1 MTQQLFH
8 LSSTDFI
15 FPPCHFALK
24 DPDGL
29 LAIGGCL
36 STARLRRAYQQG
48 IFPWF
53 NEREPIMWW
62 APSERGILELDEFH
76 ASRSLKKTARKLA
89 PKITVNTAFEQVIKA
104 CREQRLDK
112 EGTWI
117 NSAMLS
123 AYLKGHEE
131 GFVHSVE
138 VWHEE
143 ALIGGLYGVMLN
155 GVFCGESMFYRIPDA
170 SKLAMWALVNWLK
183 RHNAHFIDCQLENPY
198 LLSLGAKVISRKEFL
213 AKLKT
218 ASHYQV
224 PETMW
229 HPQPLR
235 AIYD

>member
-8 LSSTDFI
+8 LSPSDFL
-15 FPPCHFALK
+15 FPPCHFALT

-36 STARLRRAYQQG
+36 STQRLRKAYQLG

-62 APSERGILELDEFH
+62 APSERGILELEDFH
-76 ASRSLKKTARKLA
+76 VGRTLKKAKNKLN
-89 PKITVNTAFEQVIKA
+89 PTVTVNTAFEQVIKQ
-104 CREQRLDK
+104 CREQRLHN

-117 NSAMLS
+117 NKNMVQ
-123 AYLKGHEE
+123 AYCQGHRE

-138 VWHEE
+138 VW
-143 ALIGGLYGVMLN
+143 ADGKLVGGLYGIMVS
-155 GVFCGESMFYRIPDA
+155 GVFCGESMFHTVPNA

-183 RHNAHFIDCQLENPY
+183 KHNAHFIDCQLDNPY
-198 LLSLGAKVISRKEFL
+198 LSSMGAKVIPRAEFL
-213 AKLKT
+213 TRLKE
-218 ASHYQV
+218 ANDYKSADD
-224 PETMW
+224 MW
-229 HPQPLR
+229 QPQELR

>member
-8 LSSTDFI
+8 LSATDFI

-29 LAIGGCL
+29 LAVGGCL
-36 STARLRRAYQQG
+36 STTRLRRAYQQG

-62 APSERGILELDEFH
+62 TPSERGILDLNEFH
-76 ASRSLKKTARKLA
+76 VSRSLKKSLRKLA
-89 PKITVNTAFEQVIKA
+89 PQVTVNTAFEQVIKA

-117 NSAMLS
+117 NSAMLD
-123 AYLKGHEE
+123 AYLRAHDE

-138 VWHEE
+138 VWHEST
-143 ALIGGLYGVMLN
+143 LIGGLYGVMLN
-155 GVFCGESMFYRIPDA
+155 GVFCGESMFYRKPDA

-183 RHNAHFIDCQLENPY
+183 RHDAHFIDCQLENPY
-198 LLSLGAKVISRKEFL
+198 LVSLGAKVISRREFL
-213 AKLKT
+213 AKLKA

-224 PETMW
+224 PDSMW